1 MARNRSPKNAH
12 LPPNLYCRKGY
23 YSYRNPETGIEYG
36 IGRNKAEAVNEAIS
50 ANYQILSEKIKP
62 SLVERMADSGVMLYQ
77 WISEYQE
84 ILKNRDLKPKTYKSY
99 ISKLNS
105 IKEYIPNISISLV
118 TPQLISQLINEISKT
133 GKISMAAQVRT
144 TSIDLFREAII
155 KGILKDNPAEHTKP
169 PKVQVSRS
177 RMSFSDYESIKKE
190 ISAFGD
196 FYPLLMD
203 LALLTGQRAG
213 DVLKIKRSDI
223 KDGRLFITQEKTG
236 IKIAIPLTLSMLKL
250 RKSVNDVLISPVLDN
265 KTEYLFI
272 NEKKN
277 NLPYMTLFRRFS
289 SARDNSGLKWPDKTP
304 PSFHEIR
311 SLSARIYSEEK
322 NSEFAKALLGH
333 KSMKMTAVYQDERS
347 NDWNYIS
354 E

>member
-1 MARNRSPKNAH
+1 MARNRNPKNAH

-36 IGRNKAEAVNEAIS
+36 IGRNKAEAISDAIA
-50 ANYQILSEKIKP
+50 ANYQILSSKIKP
-62 SLVERMADSGVMLYQ
+62 SLIDRISGGDTMLYE
-77 WISEYQE
+77 WITEYQD
-84 ILKNRDLKPKTYKSY
+84 ILKQRDLKIKTYRSY
-99 ISKLNS
+99 VSKLNS
-105 IKEYIPNISISLV
+105 IKEYIPNISMSLV
-118 TPQLISQLINEISKT
+118 TPQLISQLISEISAT
-133 GKISMAAQVRT
+133 GKKSMAAQVRT
-144 TSIDLFREAII
+144 TAIDLFREAII

-169 PKVQVSRS
+169 PKVQVSRA
-177 RMSFSDYESIKKE
+177 RMSFSDYEAIKQE
-190 ISAFGD
+190 IRAYGEH
-196 FYPLLMD
+196 YQLLMD

-213 DVLKIKRSDI
+213 DILKIKRTDI
-223 KDGRLFITQEKTG
+223 KDGRLFISQEKTG

-250 RKSVNDVLISPVLDN
+250 NKTVNDIVTSPTLEN
-265 KTEYLFI
+265 GTNYLFI

-277 NLPYMTLFRRFS
+277 NLPYITLFRRFS
-289 SARDNSGLKWPDKTP
+289 SARDNTGLKWPEKTP

-311 SLSARIYSEEK
+311 SLSARIYSDEK

-333 KSMKMTAVYQDERS
+333 KSMRMTAVYQDERS